1 MSAQSAAGLKNELSA
16 GELIATLTGRWRVLL
31 VAPIMAALIAY
42 GLSYALP
49 KTFVSQTVIIPPQQQ
64 NSALTALSQLGALS
78 GLAGTAV
85 GLRSPADQYVSLL
98 HSASILDRIIDSFDL
113 MTVYDVRFREVA
125 REQLVERARVSLGKR
140 DGLITIEVEDQSPQ
154 RAAEIANRFVDELR
168 NLTGQL
174 TLTEAQ
180 QRRVFFEAKLKETRA
195 RLTEAE
201 VSLQSSG
208 FNQGAL
214 RADARAAAESYAR
227 LQAEVMGAHVRLQT
241 LRSTLSENAPEVKL
255 ALTTYSTLRAQ
266 LVRFESRAAEPA
278 SSDYLS
284 RFREFKYQEALYDVF
299 ARQFELA
306 RLDESRE
313 GGLVQVVDRAQ
324 PAERKTKPRRVLM
337 AAFSWFATAMV
348 LCLYFLSLRLMGSK
362 DPCPQ
367 VP

>member
-1 MSAQSAAGLKNELSA
+1 MNTQSAAALSSELSA
-16 GELIATLTGRWRVLL
+16 GELIATLAGRWRVLL

-42 GLSYALP
+42 GMSYALP

-98 HSASILDRIIDSFDL
+98 HSASILDKIIDSFDL

-241 LRSTLSENAPEVKL
+241 LRSTLSENAPEVP
-255 ALTTYSTLRAQ
+255 RA
-266 LVRFESRAAEPA
+266 VPR
-278 SSDYLS
+278 
-284 RFREFKYQEALYDVF
+284 
-299 ARQFELA
+299 
-306 RLDESRE
+306 
-313 GGLVQVVDRAQ
+313 VQV
-324 PAERKTKPRRVLM
+324 P
-337 AAFSWFATAMV
+337 
-348 LCLYFLSLRLMGSK
+348 GSS
-362 DPCPQ
+362 P
-367 VP
+367 